1 MRASRIRCDEGGSQD
16 RNLVAAVP
24 VAVGDRRSTG
34 HPAAVASRAV
44 RSPDRQHPA
53 ARARTRV
60 RDVLGEAGGSAAASN
75 LTDPASDDADSGA
88 LSRGAHRSG
97 VDGGHRLGAELH
109 VGIAGLL
116 GLLGCFRGLPG
127 RRLLA
132 VRLRSAVTRA
142 NVDVVGSWGQTRDAI
157 RASPPQWG

>member
-1 MRASRIRCDEGGSQD
+1 MF
-16 RNLVAAVP
+16 
-24 VAVGDRRSTG
+24 
-34 HPAAVASRAV
+34 
-44 RSPDRQHPA
+44 
-53 ARARTRV
+53 
-60 RDVLGEAGGSAAASN
+60 LGEAGGYAAASN
-75 LTDPASDDADSGA
+75 LTDPASDDADSGV

-116 GLLGCFRGLPG
+116 GCFRGPPG
-127 RRLLA
+127 RRLLAELQAREPAEWTPTATRALTSTPTPAIQWICQNPATSPTKAEAWAMSATITTA

-142 NVDVVGSWGQTRDAI
+142 NVDVVGSWGQARDAI